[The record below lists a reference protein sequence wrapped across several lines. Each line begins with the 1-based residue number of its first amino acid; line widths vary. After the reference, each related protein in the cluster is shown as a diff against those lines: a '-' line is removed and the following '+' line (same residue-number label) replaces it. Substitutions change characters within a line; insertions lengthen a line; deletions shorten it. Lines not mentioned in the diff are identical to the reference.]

1 MIARYCRFMRK
12 MFEPEDY
19 ENHKYELRI
28 DDLPLRGV
36 AELLAAE
43 PFLICL

>member
-1 MIARYCRFMRK
+1 
-12 MFEPEDY
+12 MFELENY
-19 ENHKYELRI
+19 ENHNMYELRT